1 MIEVVYS
8 GEEHEEQD
16 EVRIPKNIHQ
26 IGNNSSNK
34 KIYIE
39 DYVMTYLKKSPSG
52 EDNVKYG
59 VLLGDVKKGKRKC
72 LYFCKRNGGSS

>member
-26 IGNNSSNK
+26 IGNT
-34 KIYIE
+34 
-39 DYVMTYLKKSPSG
+39 VQTR
-52 EDNVKYG
+52 KYT
-59 VLLGDVKKGKRKC
+59 
-72 LYFCKRNGGSS
+72 